1 MPLKSGKLSAAEKQK
16 RQGFIKG
23 TAQSVIPKELEND
36 PVFFTKNIVNFYL
49 ELKQRGMVGVAS
61 RMITNLKDVVSG
73 GMAPNP
79 KSVLILGTNNSRGLS
94 DNSLSLDWYLTYSFI
109 MQQFVFVMNKNTI
122 SNGLLMQLMNTD
134 DERDLNK
141 FIVRSRYMI
150 PTGGPKT
157 TAELISRVENLTNE
171 FAKRTTV
178 ITRHVIDNE
187 IEKAL
192 IKADV
197 SHTALQSGNMNE
209 NFWRVQFSDE
219 SLKSLIIKTL
229 WLPKDKKLDLTF
241 NVATDGEY
249 KAQFDKLFTQQERMR
264 ALPLNQVAKY
274 VIWFVGAYE
283 NSAAELNQQPN
294 TMNQESTV
302 KSFIK
307 NYISISEELV
317 SSPRGIGPEKLEKF
331 KDKFLAVVADDDDKK
346 YKIIKE
352 LEQLRD
358 GTVKPGSKLE
368 TARNKQYASWA
379 SEDFQ
384 AMIDHLNSRSL
395 PEEAT
400 DTIAEIVLDLAMMHP
415 ESDSTKQLLSALE
428 TKDFSS
434 NNPVFKVITAH
445 FPPSWKKDDYMD
457 VVKKIVQKSEYES
470 LPEESVM

>member
-1 MPLKSGKLSAAEKQK
+1 MPLKSGKLSAAEKEK

-23 TAQSVIPKELEND
+23 KAKSVIPNEMEND

-49 ELKQRGMVGVAS
+49 ELKQRGMLGTAS
-61 RMITNLKDVVSG
+61 RMVTNMKDMISG
-73 GMAPNP
+73 GMTRNP
-79 KSVLILGTNNSRGLS
+79 KSVLILTAPSSNIRGDTLVH
-94 DNSLSLDWYLTYSFI
+94 LDWFLVYSFLLK
-109 MQQFVFVMNKNTI
+109 QFVFRMNKTTI
-122 SNGLLMQLMNTD
+122 TNGLLMQALNLEEQD
-134 DERDLNK
+134 LERFNK
-141 FIVRSRYMI
+141 SGKYMI
-150 PTGGPKT
+150 PVGGPQT
-157 TAELISRVENLTNE
+157 TAEFINRIEKLANE
-171 FAKRTTV
+171 FSKRTT
-178 ITRHVIDNE
+178 IISRRIIDHE

-209 NFWRVQFSDE
+209 NLWRVQFSDE
-219 SLKSLIIKTL
+219 SLKPLMIKTL

-241 NVATDGEY
+241 NVASDGEY
-249 KAQFDKLFTQQERMR
+249 KTQFDKLFTQQERMR

-283 NSAAELNQQPN
+283 NSAAELNQQPKI
-294 TMNQESTV
+294 MNQQESTV

-307 NYISISEELV
+307 NSIFLSEELIP
-317 SSPRGIGPEKLEKF
+317 SSKGIGPEQLEKF

-368 TARNKQYASWA
+368 AARNKQYASWA
-379 SEDFQ
+379 PEDFQ

-457 VVKKIVQKSEYES
+457 VVKKIIVKSEYENI
-470 LPEESVM
+470 E